1 MLRILKLKGRTGR
14 FDVPS
19 FPWTENEPLIVKFDV
34 NESRFG
40 RYMLIVKCGNM
51 QKTVMLNP
59 KEMTVEIE
67 PEFIKNGNYGPVYF
81 LLEFRNPVGDKII
94 IPNDPKKNGF
104 FIEPL
109 YITRVEGNT
118 TGFAWLTK
126 IETALAEIQE
136 TLKMHGET
144 LNGVPALID
153 QAKRDAIVEATGYD
167 PMNG

>member
-1 MLRILKLKGRTGR
+1 MLRIINLKGRTGR

-19 FPWTENEPLIVKFDV
+19 FPWTENEPLIVKIES
-34 NESRFG
+34 NETRFG
-40 RYMLIVKCGNM
+40 RYVLIVKCGNM
-51 QKTVMLNP
+51 QKTVMFD
-59 KEMTVEIE
+59 KEMTVTID
-67 PEFIKNGNYGPVYF
+67 PEFIKNGNFDPVYF
-81 LLEFRNPVGDKII
+81 LLEFRNAIGNKVI

-118 TGFAWLTK
+118 TGLAWLNK
-126 IETALAEIQE
+126 IETAIAEIQE
-136 TLKMHGET
+136 TLKTHGET
-144 LNGVPALID
+144 LNSVPALID